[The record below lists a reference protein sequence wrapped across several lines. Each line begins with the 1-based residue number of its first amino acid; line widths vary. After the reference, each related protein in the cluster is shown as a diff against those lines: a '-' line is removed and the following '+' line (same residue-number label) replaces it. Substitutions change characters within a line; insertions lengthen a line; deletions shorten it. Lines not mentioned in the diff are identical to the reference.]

1 MRIANAEKA
10 NQALQLWNRATTS
23 ERSQWLSKMQECR
36 DFYLDEQ
43 LTNDEYN
50 ALKDAGMPTFTINR
64 ITSII
69 QTMMY
74 FVTANQPRWKAI
86 GTESSDAAVAE
97 IHQHVADWCW
107 NLSNGNSVYSQVV
120 LDSTVKGIGYFFVDV
135 DKNLDNGK
143 GEVKLSRLDPFDVFV
158 EQKSTD
164 FLFRDA
170 AYMQVR
176 KNIAKETMKL
186 LMPKYKA
193 KIENASGSEDISTT
207 TQRSLPRSRHFQP
220 EDITTTYKAT
230 TGEVDEILPYLETYI
245 KIQNGYYN
253 LYMKQVL
260 TEEQL
265 QQIQKNVDVGVQEV
279 TKELGVELK
288 ELEVKLMQQVQQEEM
303 LPERMELEMEK
314 AGKAMEESIVQQ
326 EELLRTQAQEEISKV
341 ENLVIPEAEYKEL
354 LLTPAIAD
362 RIIDAVLFYEPQ
374 IKVIQTYGD
383 AFLNEY
389 MRPEK
394 DYPIIPIP
402 YMYTGTTYPLSAVSP
417 MMGKQEEINK
427 AHQIM
432 IHNANLASNM
442 RWLYVE
448 GSIDDEIWGEDG
460 ARPGARLP
468 YRQGFDAPTPIFP
481 SQLNNAF
488 YQITQEGKSDIEYIA
503 GIQSSMMG
511 VTGSGI
517 QHETYRGMLANDE
530 YGTRRIK
537 AWMKQIVE
545 PALEH
550 LGRVFQQTAQAHY
563 TIDKVFRITQPNP
576 YLDQGEEKRMNIP
589 IYNNKG
595 DEIKK
600 YLDYESANFDV
611 RIVAGATLPVNRWM
625 LLDEYWKWFEGGL
638 IDDVAMIGQTDLPDK
653 EAIMQRKSRLA
664 QAEQMVEQLQ
674 EQTKDQEKMIGGM
687 RNQLVQQGIKGE
699 IEQAKVQI
707 DKKLTKT
714 DGEQKVTQGLIK
726 NELDKAKLIIQQ
738 ATANAV
744 ERIEGT
750 KEKEKSENKA

>member
-265 QQIQKNVDVGVQEV
+265 QQIQKNVD
-279 TKELGVELK
+279 
-288 ELEVKLMQQVQQEEM
+288 
-303 LPERMELEMEK
+303 
-314 AGKAMEESIVQQ
+314 
-326 EELLRTQAQEEISKV
+326 
-341 ENLVIPEAEYKEL
+341 
-354 LLTPAIAD
+354 
-362 RIIDAVLFYEPQ
+362 
-374 IKVIQTYGD
+374 
-383 AFLNEY
+383 
-389 MRPEK
+389 
-394 DYPIIPIP
+394 
-402 YMYTGTTYPLSAVSP
+402 
-417 MMGKQEEINK
+417 
-427 AHQIM
+427 
-432 IHNANLASNM
+432 
-442 RWLYVE
+442 
-448 GSIDDEIWGEDG
+448 
-460 ARPGARLP
+460 
-468 YRQGFDAPTPIFP
+468 
-481 SQLNNAF
+481 
-488 YQITQEGKSDIEYIA
+488 
-503 GIQSSMMG
+503 
-511 VTGSGI
+511 
-517 QHETYRGMLANDE
+517 
-530 YGTRRIK
+530 
-537 AWMKQIVE
+537 
-545 PALEH
+545 
-550 LGRVFQQTAQAHY
+550 
-563 TIDKVFRITQPNP
+563 
-576 YLDQGEEKRMNIP
+576 
-589 IYNNKG
+589 
-595 DEIKK
+595 
-600 YLDYESANFDV
+600 
-611 RIVAGATLPVNRWM
+611 
-625 LLDEYWKWFEGGL
+625 
-638 IDDVAMIGQTDLPDK
+638 
-653 EAIMQRKSRLA
+653 
-664 QAEQMVEQLQ
+664 
-674 EQTKDQEKMIGGM
+674 
-687 RNQLVQQGIKGE
+687 
-699 IEQAKVQI
+699 
-707 DKKLTKT
+707 
-714 DGEQKVTQGLIK
+714 
-726 NELDKAKLIIQQ
+726 
-738 ATANAV
+738 
-744 ERIEGT
+744 
-750 KEKEKSENKA
+750 